1 MPRREPHMED
11 IVRFQFWMV
20 WHEEGDSPR
29 CRHQSKQAAMDEAT
43 RLAKQAPGEVFFVLK
58 ATAGVRAKEPD
69 VERVRFET
77 DPIPF

>member
-1 MPRREPHMED
+1 MED
-11 IVRFQFWMV
+11 LTRFQFWMV

-29 CRHQSKQAAMDEAT
+29 YRHNSKQAALNEAS

-69 VERVRFET
+69 VERVKFEVDT
-77 DPIPF
+77 IPF